1 MSTGPLTKGYSN
13 VIVAIV
19 ESGLSCFAEGLRLG
33 FYQDMTQPEVQE
45 FIRDLVPDLEI
56 EGVEGRKKNVLN

>member
-1 MSTGPLTKGYSN
+1 M
-13 VIVAIV
+13 IVAIV